1 MDPTT
6 ALYQIP
12 EAIRVAIELGL
23 VCLVLVFTAQFPR
36 LRVVW
41 PLLVVLALGE
51 ALRLGVI
58 DRRWALSSLLRDAP
72 WRFGALI
79 LLSQLLGLAW
89 LRFAPARFGW
99 LAAAWLSPSVAGH
112 PGLQGW
118 WGARLPEGAA
128 RAVRVGTALA
138 VAQLL
143 PWFFPAGLVMG
154 RIGRLELR
162 GLGLG
167 LVVVMGVVWML
178 GARGRAAGTG
188 AGSGAG
194 TDAAPAP
201 GPRWAALGVQALLHA
216 LLAVLLGWLFILSGA
231 PDLVGTGI
239 EGVESWLPGIPWA
252 GLAFCGAAAGL
263 AGDRLLVAM
272 TAGLVFERAL
282 SVHGNLPPEALMA
295 GITAGGLVP
304 LAWAL
309 RTERLPALGLGAL
322 QVALVVTWFWWR

>member
-1 MDPTT
+1 MGPTA

-12 EAIRVAIELGL
+12 EAIRIAIELGL
-23 VCLVLVFTAQFPR
+23 VCLVLVLTAQFPR
-36 LRVVW
+36 LRVVQ
-41 PLLVVLALGE
+41 PLLVMLALGE

-58 DRRWALSSLLRDAP
+58 DRRWALSSLWRDAP
-72 WRFGALI
+72 WLLGALI
-79 LLSQLLGLAW
+79 LGAQLLGLAW
-89 LRFAPARFGW
+89 LRFAPARHGW
-99 LAAAWLSPSVAGH
+99 VAAGWLSPALAGH
-112 PGLQGW
+112 PGLEATW
-118 WGARLPEGAA
+118 AARLPE
-128 RAVRVGTALA
+128 RAGRGLRVATALA
-138 VAQLL
+138 LAQLL
-143 PWFFPAGLVMG
+143 PWLFPAGLVMG
-154 RIGRLELR
+154 GIGRLELR

-167 LVVVMGVVWML
+167 LVLGMGLLWAL
-178 GARGRAAGTG
+178 GGRGAP
-188 AGSGAG
+188 
-194 TDAAPAP
+194 AAPAP
-201 GPRWAALGVQALLHA
+201 GGEAPPWRTLVAHAVLHA

-272 TAGLVFERAL
+272 TAALVFDRAL
-282 SVHGNLPPEALMA
+282 SVHGNLPSEALLA

-309 RTERLPALGLGAL
+309 RVDRLTALGLGAL